1 MPSTFTSQAILRE
14 RDRCANEIRYESPED
29 AKRRMALEGNNKLD
43 DVLPIYRKKNLI
55 VAGRPEGGV
64 EKPIKYFVVDGVEAL
79 GKFGTDAW

>member
-1 MPSTFTSQAILRE
+1 
-14 RDRCANEIRYESPED
+14 
-29 AKRRMALEGNNKLD
+29 MAAEGNNKLD

-64 EKPIKYFVVDGVEAL
+64 EKPIKYFVLDSVEAL